1 LSYFGAEMMK
11 FEVKRAKKF
20 LKNFDVLYAK
30 IDSTTTTLKR
40 GNTIL
45 NKETGPFSD
54 TRDKLVVLHCA
65 LSRTILSFWPSGLA
79 PAREEY
85 GAPLT

>member
-1 LSYFGAEMMK
+1 MMK

-20 LKNFDVLYAK
+20 LKNFDVLYIK

-54 TRDKLVVLHCA
+54 IRDK
-65 LSRTILSFWPSGLA
+65 ID
-79 PAREEY
+79 Y
-85 GAPLT
+85 

>member
-11 FEVKRAKKF
+11 FKVKRAKKF
-20 LKNFDVLYAK
+20 LKIFDVLYAK

-54 TRDKLVVLHCA
+54 TRDK
-65 LSRTILSFWPSGLA
+65 S
-79 PAREEY
+79 
-85 GAPLT
+85 